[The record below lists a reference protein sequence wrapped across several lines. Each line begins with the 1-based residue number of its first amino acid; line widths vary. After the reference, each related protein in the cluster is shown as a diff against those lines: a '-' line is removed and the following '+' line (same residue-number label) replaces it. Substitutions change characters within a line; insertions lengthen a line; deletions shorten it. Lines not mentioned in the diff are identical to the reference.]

1 MTAPPAPFTRVAI
14 LGGGGLMG
22 HGIALACLQRSA
34 VEVALI
40 SRREETLA
48 HGRALIETGPYGLAR
63 AVERGKLTAD
73 AARAMLGRLGATTD
87 YAEGLAGADLV
98 FETVPEIVADKQEVL
113 SAAERHV
120 GADTVFASNTSAIM
134 IATLGARMARPE
146 RLVGT
151 HWFYPANIMP
161 LVEVAN
167 SEGTAPTVLERV
179 LAYLAVLG
187 KKAIVVKDSPGFFMT
202 RFVNTYIAE
211 AIRLVE
217 DGVAGPAEVD
227 AMVKTGLG
235 WPMGV
240 FELLDDAAAF
250 DSFVHAQDYLAE
262 TCGDRYAVPPL
273 AQAVFA
279 AGYRGAPAL
288 KPGSRGGWYD
298 FLGVARPGKGTD
310 KKKNSDGL
318 APRRRPE

>member
-1 MTAPPAPFTRVAI
+1 MTATQAPFTRVAI

-34 VEVALI
+34 AEVVLI

-48 HGRALIETGPYGLAR
+48 HGRALIETGRYGLAR

-73 AARAMLGRLGATTD
+73 AARAMVGRLHATTD
-87 YAEGLAGADLV
+87 LAAGLAGADLV
-98 FETVPEIVADKQEVL
+98 FETIPEIVADKQEVL

-134 IATLGARMARPE
+134 IATLAARMARPE

-167 SEGTAPTVLERV
+167 SEGTAPAALERA
-179 LAYLAVLG
+179 LAYLAALG
-187 KKAIVVKDSPGFFMT
+187 KKPVVVKDSPGFFMT

-250 DSFVHAQDYLAE
+250 DSFVHAQEYLAA
-262 TCGDRYAVPPL
+262 TCGERYAVPPL
-273 AQAVFA
+273 ARTAFA

-298 FLGVARPGKGTD
+298 FLGVARPPGEAAD
-310 KKKNSDGL
+310 K
-318 APRRRPE
+318 E